1 MCLLDYI
8 ETLKVRKQCTPRRKR
23 RRSSSTKVVGKK
35 PCLLQA
41 QKAAS
46 WMKEVGLEKF
56 LLLVLAGGELHQSS
70 LSPNSLKVCVYPT
83 FVYFFMFRIGFASVK
98 KVRLSW
104 VCIHDHLCSP
114 PCRDSK
120 L

>member
-1 MCLLDYI
+1 MHTT
-8 ETLKVRKQCTPRRKR
+8 EEKSFQ
-23 RRSSSTKVVGKK
+23 RRSSSTKVVGK

-83 FVYFFMFRIGFASVK
+83 FVYFVHVSHRFASV
-98 KVRLSW
+98 
-104 VCIHDHLCSP
+104 
-114 PCRDSK
+114 
-120 L
+120 

>member
-8 ETLKVRKQCTPRRKR
+8 ETLKVRKQCTARRFSGGEPAVQRWLAKN
-23 RRSSSTKVVGKK
+23 

-46 WMKEVGLEKF
+46 WVKEVGLEKF
-56 LLLVLAGGELHQSS
+56 LLLVLAGVIFFQSS

-83 FVYFFMFRIGFASVK
+83 FVYFFHVSHRFCKCEKSQTVLGMY
-98 KVRLSW
+98 
-104 VCIHDHLCSP
+104 P
-114 PCRDSK
+114 
-120 L
+120 